1 MSVVRS
7 THGDKLYFH
16 ESGIELKLK
25 SERTTRKIFSF
36 NSGAIVKRVL
46 KKNIMKVNDSIGF
59 NYEALKV
66 LRDKYPK
73 YKYIYVVIGKKK
85 YKVPISEIITNGSFL
100 HFKEVGFEL
109 QIFYKVE
116 DLEQWA

>member
-1 MSVVRS
+1 MAVVRS

-46 KKNIMKVNDSIGF
+46 KKNIMKVNNSIGF

-73 YKYIYVVIGKKK
+73 YKYIYVVVGKKK
-85 YKVPISEIITNGSFL
+85 YKVPITELISNGSFL
-100 HFKEVGFEL
+100 HFKEVGL
-109 QIFYKVE
+109 DMHLMTI
-116 DLEQWA
+116 